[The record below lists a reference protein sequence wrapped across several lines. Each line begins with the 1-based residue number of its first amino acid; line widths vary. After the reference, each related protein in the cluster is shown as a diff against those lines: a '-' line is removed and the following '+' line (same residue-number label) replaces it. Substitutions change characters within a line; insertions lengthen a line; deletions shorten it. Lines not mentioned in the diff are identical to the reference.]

1 MQDQKHYDT
10 IPGWNGARY
19 EKKPVESGADILLDQ
34 RRVPTV
40 WSRITAG
47 KADDGKGNPI
57 PPEVTVYFDQPKIGS
72 SSNFGGKNGVDMGH
86 AMLGI
91 DYSRY
96 SYETSRYERYAMN
109 MIRKEAEALLGY
121 PSDKKMYSAIMW
133 KYANTLFDMVFKK
146 DGRYITEQER
156 ASESLNNSR
165 MANERK
171 LYADMLKAY
180 GFKIKYPAQDGAEPK
195 PALNSIYKKL
205 TA

>member
-1 MQDQKHYDT
+1 MKDVIDCYLNMNKLLSEFMNKNMKNKSKIEQDRIRQK
-10 IPGWNGARY
+10 
-19 EKKPVESGADILLDQ
+19 
-34 RRVPTV
+34 
-40 WSRITAG
+40 
-47 KADDGKGNPI
+47 
-57 PPEVTVYFDQPKIGS
+57 
-72 SSNFGGKNGVDMGH
+72 FGTQEE
-86 AMLGI
+86 I
-91 DYSRY
+91 R
-96 SYETSRYERYAMN
+96 N